1 MSAKRTEQDAK
12 RRDKDRC
19 RSAKTK
25 EGLRKLQELVSQTE
39 AVVNRLADLDADLVT
54 KATVIVARQ
63 RGRNGGKSVSPRSK
77 SSLSSQETLQETPI
91 HDNPSKN
98 VETLQDRENSPKVYG
113 DNKSYANLQAE
124 DFLNENGVSTEDDT
138 SSHKMDD
145 NTDVNDSQSQ
155 SELQVQTNIPTVAD
169 ESKTHSADGN
179 FAKID
184 QPENKGPENHSN
196 SDTLTQSVSKPG
208 INGEETT
215 DTEDL
220 SPSIA
225 VPTDYDEKSDT
236 LGSDVTVSQQYC
248 DVTPATGK
256 QTPDKTGDSN
266 SGQQPSANNR
276 ALPSS
281 PTTVAHDDEEDIAAK
296 QSASSLIKIEVKNDV
311 DDQKDPDHYMAQV
324 EVCTA
329 LMKDEGM
336 GEEKE
341 FLETT
346 NPQNDPPAQVD
357 GDSPVPDVSS
367 NQHPLESQQSECTN
381 TNQQPLQ
388 ETPTNEQSAST
399 NPPATNKQQAAEMP
413 TNQKPSQE
421 TPSNKQPASTKAPKA
436 NQQQLPKNAPNQH
449 QPPKTTQT
457 QQQSKSTKVPSTNQK
472 PTPKVTTN
480 EKPSPKDKPEA
491 NQKPSPSNLT
501 KTKSPST
508 NNLAPKQNDSV
519 KTSAKKQPSSIASL
533 PKIQYPAL
541 KKQKPLKTTE
551 TQSNSMQ
558 VLPKIRTKKQSTS
571 PDTLVSNE
579 PPQKNTGSNLSQ
591 STKSQVIG
599 QQSQPE
605 DVFTN
610 KETASPRTLRTS
622 FPIITYQQSPSP
634 ISLHVKS
641 PSPTSS
647 NPLSPAI
654 SQESLSTTPSNQE
667 LSITP
672 VTTNQQPPSPTT
684 KVQLLPV
691 DQSDA
696 SRPSTGTR
704 SSIATP
710 SSASSLGQ
718 RIVKEDPSDGTKQ
731 NGPELSPAPQ
741 RHMSKAKADVRKKLQ
756 GKLRQRRGQRV

>member
-25 EGLRKLQELVSQTE
+25 EGLRRLQELVSQTE

-54 KATVIVARQ
+54 KATVIVAQQ

-77 SSLSSQETLQETPI
+77 SSLSSQETLQETPM
-91 HDNPSKN
+91 HDNPSKK
-98 VETLQDRENSPKVYG
+98 VDTLQDRENSPSVNG

-124 DFLNENGVSTEDDT
+124 YFSNENGVSTEDDT

-155 SELQVQTNIPTVAD
+155 SELQVETNIPTVAD
-169 ESKTHSADGN
+169 ESRTHSAEGN

-196 SDTLTQSVSKPG
+196 SDISTQSVSKPG
-208 INGEETT
+208 EDGEETI

-236 LGSDVTVSQQYC
+236 LGSDVTGSQQYC
-248 DVTPATGK
+248 DVTPATDR
-256 QTPDKTGDSN
+256 QTPDETGDSN
-266 SGQQPSANNR
+266 SGQQSSANNR
-276 ALPSS
+276 TLPSS
-281 PTTVAHDDEEDIAAK
+281 PTTVTHDDEDDIAAK
-296 QSASSLIKIEVKNDV
+296 QSASSLIKIEVQNDV
-311 DDQKDPDHYMAQV
+311 DDQKDPAHN
-324 EVCTA
+324 
-329 LMKDEGM
+329 M
-336 GEEKE
+336 GEVEDVVEEKG
-341 FLETT
+341 LPETT
-346 NPQNDPPAQVD
+346 NPRNDPPAQVD

-367 NQHPLESQQSECTN
+367 NQHPLESQQSESTN

-388 ETPTNEQSAST
+388 ETPTNEQSASA
-399 NPPATNKQQAAEMP
+399 NPPTTNKQQAAEMP

-436 NQQQLPKNAPNQH
+436 NQQQLPKDAPNQH

-472 PTPKVTTN
+472 STPKVTTN

-491 NQKPSPSNLT
+491 NQKHSSSNLA

-508 NNLAPKQNDSV
+508 NNLAPKQNDSS
-519 KTSAKKQPSSIASL
+519 KSSAKKQPSSIASL

-551 TQSNSMQ
+551 TQPNSTQ
-558 VLPKIRTKKQSTS
+558 VLPKIPTKKQSTS
-571 PDTLVSNE
+571 PDTLVSYE

-591 STKSQVIG
+591 STKGQVIG

-605 DVFTN
+605 DLLTN

-622 FPIITYQQSPSP
+622 FPIITYQPSPSP
-634 ISLHVKS
+634 ISLHIKS
-641 PSPTSS
+641 PSPTPS
-647 NPLSPAI
+647 NPLSPSI
-654 SQESLSTTPSNQE
+654 SRELLSTTPSNQE

-672 VTTNQQPPSPTT
+672 VMTNQEPPSPTT

-718 RIVKEDPSDGTKQ
+718 RIVKKDPSDGTKQ